1 MNLKNTLLPILL
13 MVTIAGFGQSKKVA
27 DRYYDE
33 FSYVQSAKL
42 YKALIEKKGDT
53 SKHVISRLADS
64 YYNNVETEK
73 AEKWYQKLASIY
85 KNDLEDRYLFKY
97 AQVLRSNGK
106 YKKSDSIFLTLASSK
121 NNNRKEELKK
131 ENYLLDYSS
140 NKNVRIGVRNLAIN
154 TPFSDFGGMLL
165 NGKSYFTSA
174 VPKGGKRE
182 RIYKW
187 NNQPFLNIYSAEEE
201 IQTLE
206 ENVKDTVLTL
216 VRPRLIDVPISSDY
230 HESTPVFTN
239 DGKTI
244 YFTRN
249 NVSGKKVGRDKKN
262 TSNLKIYK
270 ANFING
276 FWMNVREL
284 PFNGDE
290 YSVGHPALSPDEK
303 TLYFVSNM
311 PGGFGA
317 TDIYKVAILGDD
329 EYGEPVNLGE
339 TINTSDKE
347 MFPFIGEDNTLY
359 FSSNGHLG
367 LGLLDIFQSKIKNDS
382 IFSSIKNLGYPFNS
396 KRDDFSFF
404 IDETGKKGFFSS
416 NRKQGKGDDDIY
428 SFFIYTDPPICKQ
441 SIEGIVTETVNNTPV
456 DGATVKLFDL
466 QGKVIKEAISDFN
479 GKYVFNDI
487 LCDKNYNILASKLDH
502 KTTGK
507 RKIKIIKGKPTNVD
521 LNLIPLIVGNQI
533 VINPIYF
540 DYNRAI
546 IREDAQYELE
556 NIVTVMTNHPEVIIK
571 IESHTDS
578 RGPSDYNR
586 KLSDRRAKSTRD
598 YILSRGIEKNRIISA
613 IGYGEDQ
620 LLNDCNDANKRKCT
634 EEEHQ
639 KNRRSYFYIVKGVDK
654 IKARQE
660 AEKIAVQKR
669 ISKRNNFL
677 DFLRKN
683 FKKSKSD
690 RAEDNKCYRDAERDC
705 NDKKNIILKNYKN

>member
-13 MVTIAGFGQSKKVA
+13 MVVIAGFGQSKKVA

-42 YKALIEKKGDT
+42 YKALIENKGDS
-53 SKHVISRLADS
+53 SKHVISRLANS

-73 AEKWYQKLASIY
+73 AEKWYKKLVSIY
-85 KNDLEDRYLFKY
+85 KDDLEDRYLFKY

-106 YKKSDSIFLTLASSK
+106 YKKSDSIFLTLASSE
-121 NNNRKEELKK
+121 NNNRKKELKK

-140 NKNVRIGVRNLAIN
+140 NKNVRIGIRNLAIN

-230 HESTPVFTN
+230 HESTPIFTK

-270 ANFING
+270 ANFISG

-317 TDIYKVAILGDD
+317 TDIYKVAILDDD
-329 EYGEPVNLGE
+329 EYGEPINLGE

-347 MFPFIGEDNTLY
+347 MFPFVGEDNTLY

-382 IFSSIKNLGYPFNS
+382 IFSPINNLGYPFNS

-456 DGATVKLFDL
+456 DGAIVKLFDL

-507 RKIKIIKGKPTNVD
+507 RKIKIIKGKQTSLD

-556 NIVTVMTNHPEVIIK
+556 NIVTVMTNHPEVVIK

-690 RAEDNKCYRDAERDC
+690 RAEDNKCYRDSERDC
-705 NDKKNIILKNYKN
+705 DDKKNMIIKKL